1 MPAAVRQRL
10 IFDTRPLQPEERVAY
25 WERQCRDN
33 VVSLR
38 CSPHAEE
45 GLVAR
50 QVCVEAGALR
60 LGKTSAN
67 AHVIERTPQMIRA
80 HPQESVFVNV
90 VLRGGTFTYQRGHC
104 AKLQPQ
110 EALVYDARHPYL
122 IGGGPDFE
130 LLHIDIPVAVFHR
143 HLLRDDL
150 AQPLQIDGTDRTAQ
164 LYLRTLSRL
173 VLAQVDGRGG
183 AAARDDEPAG
193 AGADVE
199 QQVCDLLA
207 ALVRQSREGAA
218 PLSALS
224 AGHLLAAKAYIDE
237 HLDDDGLQAAQVAQA
252 VGISERHLR
261 RLFAAQDLTLA
272 DHLQARRLDLAHRLL
287 RAGAGRG
294 ATVAEIAYRCG
305 FASAAHFARC
315 FKQRFGLTPTQLRQQ
330 AGH

>member
-10 IFDTRPLQPEERVAY
+10 IFDTRTLRPEDRVAY
-25 WERQCRDN
+25 WESQCRDN

-130 LLHIDIPVAVFHR
+130 LLHIDLPVALFHR

-150 AQPLQIDGTDRTAQ
+150 ALPLQIDGHDRTAQ

-173 VLAQVDGRGG
+173 VLAHVDGPEQAG
-183 AAARDDEPAG
+183 AAPE
-193 AGADVE
+193 VE
-199 QQVCDLLA
+199 LQVCDLLA
-207 ALVRQSREGAA
+207 ALLRQSREGAA
-218 PLSALS
+218 PLSTLS

-237 HLDDDGLQAAQVAQA
+237 HLDDDGLQAAEVAQA

-261 RLFAAQDLTLA
+261 RLFAAQDGTLA
-272 DHLQARRLDLAHRLL
+272 DHLMARRLDLAHRLL
-287 RAGAGRG
+287 REAAQRG

-315 FKQRFGLTPTQLRQQ
+315 FKLRFGLTATELRRQ